1 MNGKFFGIVFSTYRL
16 LHLRRSGVSNLFRII
31 ARSLSHHALNLPT
44 YIGKNKNLVNKVIL
58 KRAFANSA
66 NVPTSALL
74 FQILMLCVRL
84 FIN

>member
-1 MNGKFFGIVFSTYRL
+1 MNGKFSASFFQHIAFAFEEI
-16 LHLRRSGVSNLFRII
+16 RREQPLPYI
-31 ARSLSHHALNLPT
+31 ARSPSHHALNLPR
-44 YIGKNKNLVNKVIL
+44 YGKKIKNLVNKVIL